1 MMEMDVR
8 QKQAYRA
15 MLDLIGLKE
24 IPGPEDHPWITEGWK
39 IVGADWY
46 DDDETY
52 WCGMATG
59 RVTKEAGLPILA
71 GGMSVQARA
80 WHEKEWGEE
89 VPLEKAPQGAII
101 VLQNHVAFLHE
112 LIRDASGKVT
122 GYKLLGGNQSNRINI
137 QTYKLKT
144 SGRHKFLSARVWPAS
159 AQTVME
165 PAITGK
171 PSTTTIGGVIAVLI
185 AALIAWLGFGD

>member
-1 MMEMDVR
+1 MRMDPR
-8 QKQAYRA
+8 QKKAYRA

-39 IVGADWY
+39 VVGADWY
-46 DDDETY
+46 DDDETA

-59 RVTKEAGLPILA
+59 RVTKEAGLPIPA

-80 WHEKEWGEE
+80 WHEREWGEK
-89 VPLEKAPQGAII
+89 VPLETAPQGAII

-112 LIRDASGKVT
+112 LVRDAKGNIT
-122 GYKLLGGNQSNRINI
+122 GFKLLGGNQSNRINI
-137 QTYKLKT
+137 QTYGLKT

-159 AQTVME
+159 VQPPTQE
-165 PAITGK
+165 PTITGK
-171 PSTTTIGGVIAVLI
+171 PRTTQWGVVVFALI
-185 AALIAWLGFGD
+185 ASAIAWLGFGG